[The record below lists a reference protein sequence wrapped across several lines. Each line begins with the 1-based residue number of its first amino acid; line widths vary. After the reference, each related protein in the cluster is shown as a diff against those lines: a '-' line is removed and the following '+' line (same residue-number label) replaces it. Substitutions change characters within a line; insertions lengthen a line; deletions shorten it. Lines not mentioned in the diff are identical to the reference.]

1 MQLARVCIH
10 LRAPR
15 KEVCVQ
21 LQIARVC
28 IHVPASKTEV
38 GVQRQIAKVC
48 IHVPAPKSEIC
59 VQVQIAQ
66 VCIHVPGPETEVCT
80 NVQNPQRCV
89 YTYLRPKTRY
99 VYKCKSL
106 CCQQHLAKYPSRHT
120 DFEAGGTAYRV
131 AASEQHVSRR
141 GFVADAFTADAD
153 DQNPHLDTWI
163 LIGIPA

>member
-1 MQLARVCIH
+1 MLSCPCPCATCNRHLLNIVCPISQPPRTGGTLATSSSSGLQTCEIRTPRELRKRAHTHIGVARECVPAPDKRYVYKMQLARVCIH

-59 VQVQIAQ
+59 VQEKIAQ

-80 NVQNPQRCV
+80 NV
-89 YTYLRPKTRY
+89 PK
-99 VYKCKSL
+99 
-106 CCQQHLAKYPSRHT
+106 P
-120 DFEAGGTAYRV
+120 
-131 AASEQHVSRR
+131 
-141 GFVADAFTADAD
+141 
-153 DQNPHLDTWI
+153 
-163 LIGIPA
+163 